1 MYIWGY
7 TDTYYL
13 ILKYITHLG
22 NYGCL
27 PLWLPAYWLVTMVTY
42 TTLWYPAL
50 LCKPSTCD
58 YWSLPFTNITNITLY
73 YNNRGWNRP
82 WEFLFFS
89 FFFSSSFCLLFV
101 DFLSSFYLLFI
112 FFLSSFVPSD
122 MSGRTAGTWMN
133 WFKMSFH
140 TSTLFSAKAEFGK
153 SRIRLKPSSAAA
165 AVTPEQQN
173 QPSNS
178 AKAENSSCRATAQQP
193 ERNSEKAEFS

>member
-22 NYGCL
+22 NYGGL

-58 YWSLPFTNITNITLY
+58 YWSRPFTYITNITLY

-112 FFLSSFVPSD
+112 FFLSSLYLLKCQV
-122 MSGRTAGTWMN
+122 GRLEHEWIGS
-133 WFKMSFH
+133 KSL
-140 TSTLFSAKAEFGK
+140 STHQLYFLLKPNSAKAEFG
-153 SRIRLKPSSAAA
+153 
-165 AVTPEQQN
+165 
-173 QPSNS
+173 
-178 AKAENSSCRATAQQP
+178 
-193 ERNSEKAEFS
+193 